1 MVRTSYITSFSSHIS
16 FFFGSHRETCRIIE
30 RLRLEFSNF
39 LDPIHTPRVASNGS
53 DSRDRAR
60 AVQPS
65 MTRFEEG
72 RDGGEAKEID
82 GQDEDED
89 VVADGT

>member
-1 MVRTSYITSFSSHIS
+1 
-16 FFFGSHRETCRIIE
+16 
-30 RLRLEFSNF
+30 
-39 LDPIHTPRVASNGS
+39 
-53 DSRDRAR
+53 
-60 AVQPS
+60 

>member
-1 MVRTSYITSFSSHIS
+1 VIYGCRSISSE
-16 FFFGSHRETCRIIE
+16 GTCRIIE
-30 RLRLEFSNF
+30 RIKVEFSNF
-39 LDPIHTPRVASNGS
+39 LDPVHARSRRTEATVATARGRSNL
-53 DSRDRAR
+53 
-60 AVQPS
+60 PS

>member
-1 MVRTSYITSFSSHIS
+1 
-16 FFFGSHRETCRIIE
+16 
-30 RLRLEFSNF
+30 
-39 LDPIHTPRVASNGS
+39 
-53 DSRDRAR
+53 
-60 AVQPS
+60 

-82 GQDEDED
+82 GRDEDEDED

>member
-1 MVRTSYITSFSSHIS
+1 VRYVVYSKRKLHLNI
-16 FFFGSHRETCRIIE
+16 
-30 RLRLEFSNF
+30 
-39 LDPIHTPRVASNGS
+39 TPRTPSYYREIKTRIWICLDLTTFASVR
-53 DSRDRAR
+53 RDRVAR
-60 AVQPS
+60 RPRARPS